1 MQLWTIILNMM
12 RYNQMKRVLLLPVLV
27 AGLILGASYG
37 LKNIGYAEQTV
48 QITRDSERVCRGT
61 ADNLQCA
68 YEVYTDQ
75 GVFTNKDDIMHLKF
89 NSSDLNA
96 ELVKGATCDVT
107 AVGFRIPFLSMHK
120 NILTADCESS

>member
-1 MQLWTIILNMM
+1 
-12 RYNQMKRVLLLPVLV
+12 MKRVLLLPVLF

-37 LKNIGYAEQTV
+37 LRNIGYVEQTV
-48 QITRDSERVCRGT
+48 QITRDSERVCRGKS
-61 ADNLQCA
+61 DNRQCS

-75 GVFTNKDDIMHLKF
+75 GVFANKDDIMHLKF

-96 ELVKGATCDVT
+96 DFVKGVACDVT

>member
-1 MQLWTIILNMM
+1 
-12 RYNQMKRVLLLPVLV
+12 MKRVLLLPVLV

-37 LKNIGYAEQTV
+37 LKNIGYVEQTV
-48 QITRDSERVCRGT
+48 QITRDSERVCRGES
-61 ADNLQCA
+61 NNRQCS

-75 GVFTNKDDIMHLKF
+75 GVFANKDDIMHLKF

-96 ELVKGATCDVT
+96 DFVKGATCDIT

-120 NILTADCESS
+120 NILTADCKK